1 MNDSEKQN
9 SAANRVRAALPTNRD
24 LYYGGRWH
32 RPLAGRY
39 ENDSSPFDGRDL
51 GKVAVAEPADVDRAV
66 DAAQEGFQKW
76 RAVPIPERNRL
87 LHRIAEILR
96 ENAEELALIDAIDCG
111 NPAREMTSDARVAA
125 AMFDYFAGIA
135 YELKG
140 ETIPLGDGVV
150 NYTVREPLG
159 VIARLAPYNHPLMF
173 SAARAAAPLA
183 AGNSIIIKPPHQAP
197 LSALRMAE
205 LIGDILPAGALNILP
220 GFVECGQALA
230 SHPGIAKVAFTG
242 SVPTGRAIL
251 HAAADTIKPSLLE
264 LGGKNALIVYPDAD
278 LAKAAD
284 AAVRGMNFIWCGQ
297 SCGST
302 SRLFLHEK
310 VYDEVLAGVVE
321 RCGKIK
327 PGDPTDFA
335 TDMGCLVSE
344 QQWKKVMSYIEKG
357 KAEGARLLTGGRRP
371 PGKLFEKG
379 FFIEP
384 TVFADVTPDMSIARE
399 EIFGPVLS
407 VFKWSDEETMF
418 QQVNSVEYG
427 LTASIW
433 TSDLRTAHLAA
444 GRVQSGF
451 VWINQVSLHFV
462 GAPFGGYKH
471 SGIGREEC
479 LEELLGYT
487 QIKNVHINLK

>member
-1 MNDSEKQN
+1 MSSTARSLASGD
-9 SAANRVRAALPTNRD
+9 RVIGALPTHRD
-24 LYYGGRWH
+24 LFYGGNWH
-32 RPLAGRY
+32 RPVSGRY
-39 ENDSSPFDGRDL
+39 EANTSPFDGRDL
-51 GKVAVAEPADVDRAV
+51 GKVAVADAADVDLAV
-66 DAAQEGFQKW
+66 KAADEGFKKW
-76 RAVPIPERNRL
+76 RSLGVPERGRL
-87 LHRIAEILR
+87 LHEIAEILR
-96 ENAEELALIDAIDCG
+96 ENAEDLALIDAIDCG
-111 NPAREMTSDARVAA
+111 NPAREMTNDAKVAA
-125 AMFDYFAGIA
+125 AMFDYFGGIA

-140 ETIPLGDGVV
+140 ETIPLGDGVID
-150 NYTVREPLG
+150 YTLREPLG
-159 VIARLAPYNHPLMF
+159 VVARLSPYNHPLMF

-183 AGNSIIIKPPHQAP
+183 AGNSIIVKPPHQAP
-197 LSALRMAE
+197 LSALRMVE
-205 LIGDILPAGALNILP
+205 LIGQVLPAGAINVLP
-220 GFVECGQALA
+220 GFVECGQSLA
-230 SHPGIAKVAFTG
+230 SHRGIAKVAFTG

-251 HAAADTIKPSLLE
+251 HAAADTVKQSLLE

-278 LAKAAD
+278 LEKASD

-302 SRLFLHEK
+302 SRLFIHEK
-310 VYDEVLAGVVE
+310 VYDQVLAGVVE

-344 QQWKKVMSYIEKG
+344 QQWNKVMSYVAKG
-357 KAEGARLLTGGRRP
+357 QAEGARLMTGGRRP

-384 TVFADVTPDMSIARE
+384 TVFADVRPEMAIAHE

-407 VFKWSDEETMF
+407 VFKWSDENTLFE
-418 QQVNSVEYG
+418 QVNSVDYG

-433 TSDLRTAHLAA
+433 TRDLATAHLAA
-444 GRVQSGF
+444 ARVQSGF
-451 VWINQVSLHFV
+451 VWVNQVSLHFI

-479 LEELLGYT
+479 MDELLAYT
-487 QIKNVHINLK
+487 QVKNVHIKLS